1 MRLSLFFI
9 SLISGSFLCLH
20 HAEAKGIPRV
30 KTAATEAAPTT
41 PSQQPLSGTAEE
53 YLSQAAR
60 ALSQSR
66 WKDAS
71 DAYSAYTRDF
81 GGRPETETVVN
92 RFQPA
97 FALTLLRQNRFEEAL
112 APLQRALNANPP
124 FSPALRQDLHFQEG
138 LCRLSLGDFPK
149 ARESLEQFL
158 TLCPA
163 GPQFQ
168 QAHLLLAQTEL
179 LSGHPA
185 EAAERLKASRPRL
198 DSFHAPQ
205 ALLLEIRTR
214 IEAAH
219 PEKALALIQKE
230 GLLLQASFE
239 AVGFQNTLLR
249 LAAHL
254 LEQGQFRNALVCL
267 NQIRPLQNILEFA
280 ESQLLWIEKEAAG
293 LSGPSAASSGAVLKQ
308 AGERIRREIESLKQC
323 GAFDASVQMRVA
335 GAYQGLQRFR
345 EAALIL
351 TQAIQKHSSEPLMEQ
366 AGVTILQLWGELE
379 CWSQVEAASTLFTAT
394 FPKAQSLPTVLF
406 LKGVA
411 QQKERCFSEAL
422 KTFETIVRGYPKSDI
437 APRAELMHALTQLMA
452 GEANLAALQ
461 FAGFLKQSAKHE
473 LAEEAASWLCV
484 SYAVAKQPDKCR
496 TAAAEYLSCYPD
508 GPNRP
513 SVLFQNARAAHAQRD
528 YALAIAE
535 LASLLETFPEHPKA
549 GEAHLLLAEAQLA
562 TENAEAALTTLQ
574 NIPTS
579 NPAAFEEAWFKA
591 AKLLKMLGRA
601 EQIASHLVR
610 FAQNRLQSPRYS
622 DAVLWAGKW
631 STELGQS
638 DAATHLAWS
647 VITDHAANPNVP
659 AVESLLDALPTFFAK
674 AIPAEERTLALRL
687 WAEETTAQAPQGTGS
702 IRAQWGFAKALGRTS
717 PVEGRQLLLKT
728 LPEMQTQSTS
738 DRILSD
744 FAEACTS
751 SGQTTQAALLWREL
765 LKWHPRSVFKDR
777 ALAALMLEAEQSGD
791 THKALQIA
799 CRFEREC
806 ADSPL
811 SGRVVLSKAR
821 LQEANGDWKAAEQSL
836 ESVLLERGASGEF
849 KSEALLRLGE
859 NQMRLGKPKTAIPY
873 YQRVYVMY
881 GRWKKP
887 VAKAYLRSGEAFEK
901 LGDKTAARRT
911 YEEMREAG
919 LPAELPEMAQAD
931 QRLALLG
938 EVE

>member
-9 SLISGSFLCLH
+9 SLFSGSLLSVQY
-20 HAEAKGIPRV
+20 AEAKGSPRT
-30 KTAATEAAPTT
+30 KTAAPEAAQT
-41 PSQQPLSGTAEE
+41 PASQTALSGTAEE

-71 DAYSAYTRDF
+71 DAYSAYSRDF
-81 GGRPETETVVN
+81 GGRPETETVAN

-97 FALTLLRQNRFEEAL
+97 FALTLLHQNRFKEAL
-112 APLQRALNANPP
+112 APLQRALNATPP
-124 FSPALRQDLHFQEG
+124 FSPALRQDLHFQDG
-138 LCRLSLGDFPK
+138 LCRLSLGDYSK
-149 ARESLEQFL
+149 ARASLEQFL
-158 TLCPA
+158 TLCA
-163 GPQFQ
+163 SGPQFQ
-168 QAHLLLAQTEL
+168 QAHLLLAKTEL
-179 LSGHPA
+179 LSGNPA

-214 IEAAH
+214 IEAGQS
-219 PEKALALIQKE
+219 ETALDLIQKE
-230 GLLLQASFE
+230 GLLHQDSFE
-239 AVGFQNTLLR
+239 AVGFQNTLLQ
-249 LAAHL
+249 LANHL
-254 LEQGQFRNALVCL
+254 LEQGHFRNALVCL
-267 NQIRPLQNILEFA
+267 NQIRPLQTILEFA
-280 ESQLLWIEKEAAG
+280 ESQLLWLEKEAAG
-293 LSGPSAASSGAVLKQ
+293 FSGPSAASSKALLKQ
-308 AGERIRREIESLKQC
+308 SGERILLELQTLKEC
-323 GAFDASVQMRVA
+323 GGFDAAVQLRMA
-335 GAYQGLQRFR
+335 AAYQGLQRFR

-351 TQAIQKHSSEPLMEQ
+351 TQAIQKHPSEPSMDQ
-366 AGVTILQLWGELE
+366 VGVSIVQLWGELE
-379 CWSQVEAASTLFTAT
+379 CWSQVEATSTLFTAT
-394 FPKAQSLPTVLF
+394 FPKALSLPTVLF

-411 QQKERCFSEAL
+411 QQKERRFSEAL
-422 KTFETIVRGYPKSDI
+422 KTFETIVRVYPKSDI
-437 APRAELMHALTQLMA
+437 ARRAELMRAFTQLMG

-484 SYAVAKQPDKCR
+484 AYAVAKQPDKCR
-496 TAAAEYLSCYPD
+496 TAAAEYLARYPD
-508 GPNRP
+508 GSNRP
-513 SVLFQNARAAHAQRD
+513 SVLFQNARAAHAQRE

-535 LASLLETFPEHPKA
+535 LGSLLETFPEHPKS

-574 NIPTS
+574 NIPTF
-579 NPAAFEEAWFKA
+579 NAAAFEEGWFKA
-591 AKLLKMLGRA
+591 AKLLKTLGRS
-601 EQIASHLVR
+601 EQIASHLER

-631 STELGQS
+631 WFELGQS
-638 DAATHLAWS
+638 DASTQLAWA
-647 VITDHAANPNVP
+647 VITEHAANPNVP
-659 AVESLLDALPTFFAK
+659 AVESLLVSLPTLFTK
-674 AIPAEERTLALRL
+674 AISAEERTSALRL
-687 WAEETTAQAPQGTGS
+687 WAAETTAQAKQGTGS
-702 IRAQWGFAKALGRTS
+702 IRAQWGLAKALARLS
-717 PVEGRQLLLKT
+717 PIEGQQVLMKA
-728 LPEMQTQSTS
+728 LPEMQPQSTS

-744 FAEACTS
+744 MAEACTS

-765 LKWHPRSVFKDR
+765 LKWHPRSIHKDR

-791 THKALQIA
+791 SDKALQLA

-836 ESVLLERGASGEF
+836 EAVLLERGASGEF
-849 KSEALLRLGE
+849 KSEALLRLAE

-911 YEEMREAG
+911 YLEMRKTG